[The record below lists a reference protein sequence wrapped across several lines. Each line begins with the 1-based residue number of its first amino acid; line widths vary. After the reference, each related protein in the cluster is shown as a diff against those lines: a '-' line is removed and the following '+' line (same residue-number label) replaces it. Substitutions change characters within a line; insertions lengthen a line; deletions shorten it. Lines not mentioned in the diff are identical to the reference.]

1 MGLSFRMFLLDQDD
15 GLYRLPST
23 KFRQM
28 LRDPKSCR
36 VLRFAGA
43 RVRMVDVGVQLQDR
57 KPICVVWMT
66 LGFLTFDRKG
76 YFDAS
81 AFDRHQRARAELGM
95 AVPIAETGSA
105 GTVVDAANRFVAK
118 GGLWAPSRTL
128 QRRIDAAALG
138 QIKCTRL

>member
-1 MGLSFRMFLLDQDD
+1 MFLLDQDD
-15 GLYRLPST
+15 VLYRLPST

-28 LRDPKSCR
+28 LRDPASCR
-36 VLRFAGA
+36 VPRFAGV

-81 AFDRHQRARAELGM
+81 AFDRHQRACAELGLT
-95 AVPIAETGSA
+95 VPIVETG
-105 GTVVDAANRFVAK
+105 GEGKVVDAADRFVAQ
-118 GGLWAPSRTL
+118 GGRWAPSRAL

-138 QIKCTRL
+138 QVRCTRL